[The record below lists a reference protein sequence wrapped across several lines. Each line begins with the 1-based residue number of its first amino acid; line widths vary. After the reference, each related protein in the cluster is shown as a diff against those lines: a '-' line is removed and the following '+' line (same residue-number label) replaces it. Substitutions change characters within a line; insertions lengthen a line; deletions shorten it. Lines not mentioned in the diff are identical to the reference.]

1 MGGSWFFA
9 SASPQFEECTMS
21 RMFLSAGLL
30 ILLSAPAMA
39 QMRGEGVFERADVN
53 KDGTVTR
60 EEFITARAEHF
71 TKLDRNSDGYI
82 DSNDVPERL
91 AKRRAQ
97 NGGGSDFLASQFDAD
112 GDGKVSKEEFVNG
125 PTLAFDR
132 ADTNKDNVLDAK
144 ELAAA
149 KEAAKAAG
157 DELRSRK
164 RQ

>member
-1 MGGSWFFA
+1 
-9 SASPQFEECTMS
+9 MS
-21 RMFLSAGLL
+21 RTFVSAALL
-30 ILLSAPAMA
+30 LLLSAPAMA
-39 QMRGEGVFERADVN
+39 QMRGEGVFERSDVN

-97 NGGGSDFLASQFDAD
+97 KGSGDFLAQQFDAD
-112 GDGKVSKEEFVNG
+112 GDGKVSKEEFVKG

-132 ADTNKDNVLDAK
+132 TDTNKDNVLDAQ

-157 DELRSRK
+157 DEWRSRK
-164 RQ
+164 R

>member
-1 MGGSWFFA
+1 
-9 SASPQFEECTMS
+9 MS
-21 RMFLSAGLL
+21 RWFVSTALL

-39 QMRGEGVFERADVN
+39 QMRGEGLFERADTN
-53 KDGTVTR
+53 HDGSVTR
-60 EEFITARAEHF
+60 EEFLAARAEHF
-71 TKLDRNSDGYI
+71 AKLDRNSDGYI
-82 DSNDVPERL
+82 DSADVPERL

-97 NGGGSDFLASQFDAD
+97 NGGADFLVSQFDAN

-132 ADTNKDNVLDAK
+132 ADTDKNNVLDAK

-149 KEAAKAAG
+149 KDAAN
-157 DELRSRK
+157 EWRSRK

>member
-1 MGGSWFFA
+1 
-9 SASPQFEECTMS
+9 MS
-21 RMFLSAGLL
+21 RMFVSAALL

-39 QMRGEGVFERADVN
+39 QMRSEGVLERADAN

-60 EEFITARAEHF
+60 EEFIAARAEHF
-71 TKLDRNSDGYI
+71 AKLDRNSDGYI

-97 NGGGSDFLASQFDAD
+97 NGGGDFLVGQFDAD
-112 GDGKVSKEEFVNG
+112 GDAKVSKEEFVNG

-157 DELRSRK
+157 DEWRNRK

>member
-1 MGGSWFFA
+1 
-9 SASPQFEECTMS
+9 MS
-21 RMFLSAGLL
+21 RTFISAALL
-30 ILLSAPAMA
+30 VLLSAPAMS
-39 QMRGEGVFERADVN
+39 QMRGEGVFERSDVN

-60 EEFITARAEHF
+60 EEFIAARAEHF
-71 TKLDRNSDGYI
+71 SKLDRNSDSYI
-82 DSNDVPERL
+82 DSNDVPKRL

-97 NGGGSDFLASQFDAD
+97 NGGGDFLTQQFDAD
-112 GDGKVSKEEFVNG
+112 GDAKVSKDEFVNG

-157 DELRSRK
+157 DEWRSRK